1 MEKEVAIGTTVV
13 PIILAIRTTVVP
25 IIFAIR
31 KGVLLKRGT
40 ENGTEWKT
48 EWIGKYA
55 MPYTYTCV
63 KHIYTIFVLISRLSH
78 WQCRCAIYSP

>member
-48 EWIGKYA
+48 E
-55 MPYTYTCV
+55 
-63 KHIYTIFVLISRLSH
+63 
-78 WQCRCAIYSP
+78 